1 MEEENKVQETQTTFN
16 EDTIDVLVEDGKIE
30 NQTEIEKEEVTE

>member
-1 MEEENKVQETQTTFN
+1 MEENEKEIQTVFN

-30 NQTEIEKEEVTE
+30 NQEESEQEEVHK